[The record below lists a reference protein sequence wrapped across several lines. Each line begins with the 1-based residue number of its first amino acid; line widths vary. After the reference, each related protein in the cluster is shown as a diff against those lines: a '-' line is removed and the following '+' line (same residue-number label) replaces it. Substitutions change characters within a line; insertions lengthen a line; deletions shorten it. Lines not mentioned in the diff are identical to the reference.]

1 MLKHILSKID
11 QHVHTCFKPE
21 FDQSSEDL
29 DEMFAIR
36 KNIFK
41 TLQKQNTL
49 MKDKMCAVESRGQY
63 LDVSE
68 RVSDALPALAVV
80 RVLHYI
86 LCDILQRAG
95 AALSTHRHHLFAF
108 IKVYC
113 KEVVIRVVYRRPRRV
128 PCESTVLVG

>member
-1 MLKHILSKID
+1 MMTHVLSK
-11 QHVHTCFKPE
+11 V
-21 FDQSSEDL
+21 DQSPVDL
-29 DEMFAIR
+29 D
-36 KNIFK
+36 KNINNKQKYIQNSTENK
-41 TLQKQNTL
+41 TFLWN
-49 MKDKMCAVESRGQY
+49 KMWAVESWGQY
-63 LDVSE
+63 LDVSK

-80 RVLHYI
+80 WVLHYV
-86 LCDILQRAG
+86 LCDVLQRAG